1 MKFKSKKWMFLL
13 VYVLLVSALYLA
25 SATLTKYSS
34 GETVN
39 ATFNIGGNLYF
50 KYQRGDLYR
59 NDNRIDGIEVEEEI
73 KDETGNKVDTKRR
86 IETMNVIPGDSLKYR
101 FFVSNYNL
109 SSSPLEANT
118 IDGSF
123 YITAYAEFT
132 MPAHQTN
139 YKLSCTLAY
148 REVTTNG
155 EPKPFTNF
163 TSDLQLDLPIYD
175 EDDPTTHKNYEF
187 EIFVILDEQIETTS
201 ADDYIDSTLSILL
214 FIDAANDVAAA

>member
-1 MKFKSKKWMFLL
+1 MKFANKRWMFLL

-34 GETVN
+34 GEKVD

-50 KYQRGDLYR
+50 NYKRGDLYR
-59 NDNRIDGIEVEEEI
+59 NDNRIDGIAIEKPVY
-73 KDETGNKVDTKRR
+73 DESGNQVDTEYR
-86 IETMNVIPGDSLKYR
+86 IETMNVVPGDSLKYR

-109 SSSPLEANT
+109 STSEANNL
-118 IDGSF
+118 DGSF
-123 YITAYAEFT
+123 YISAYAEFT
-132 MPAHQTN
+132 MPAHHTN

-155 EPKPFTNF
+155 EPKPFKIF
-163 TSDLQLDLPIYD
+163 TSDQQLDLPVYVENKAD
-175 EDDPTTHKNYEF
+175 SHMDYEF
-187 EIFVILDEQIETTS
+187 EIFVILDEQIATTS

-214 FIDAANDVAAA
+214 FIDAANDVSAA